1 MRIPAISLACAAL
14 LQPCFCQAGGGEVAA
29 AAPAL
34 QGEKMTVVKAA
45 GQLQQSVEAAPKPEE
60 AAVQASR
67 SLVLELDP
75 GQSLNFAAEL
85 VNIANNQTNA
95 ASQTAFYA
103 AAESAYGDVILRSQ
117 GMDKMLASNNLA
129 ALYLRQ
135 GKAGEAV
142 KTLSAVTPQEMGKL
156 DDSAK
161 SRLLYN
167 YGSALQASGSV
178 DQALTSYRDAF
189 ESDDAF
195 ILPAKK
201 GLALALQQPG
211 TASSLMTLNT
221 ISSRLIGRG
230 DLGDLGATLDEAL
243 RAEWQIDPRGAS
255 AFVDLF
261 VDYLIARKVEPPEFM
276 EHWKPLV
283 EGSPILAEASAKRR
297 LADVDRIYVAHLD
310 DMLDRQRV
318 REQFDAGRLAPGRFT
333 ALVKL
338 AAEGYLRTGDLD
350 QALQRYFVAWTA
362 GRDIEGALYAANLL
376 LTNATTID
384 PDGRVLDRFIGA
396 IFRGKGEAYLGEDWE
411 NILRCHTVLG
421 TIYWRKQQWGDSYD
435 PRSAIF
441 QLENGVRAR
450 QHLEEKSGVRRPT
463 PGLFLKLADAY
474 QATHQMNKAIEAY
487 LSAAEDAYA
496 LRQDKN
502 AREYVRAASVM
513 DRSVGGLHR
522 GQIEELE
529 RKLAGSRPSA

>member
-1 MRIPAISLACAAL
+1 MRIPAISLTCAVL

-29 AAPAL
+29 APAL
-34 QGEKMTVVKAA
+34 RGETMTVVKAA
-45 GQLQQSVEAAPKPEE
+45 GQLQKSVEAAPEPEE
-60 AAVQASR
+60 AAVEASR
-67 SLVLELDP
+67 SLVLELNP
-75 GQSLNFAAEL
+75 GQSLDFAAEL

-95 ASQTAFYA
+95 ASQQAFYA
-103 AAESAYGDVILRSQ
+103 AAESAYGDVILRSG

-142 KTLSAVTPQEMGKL
+142 KTLSAVTPQEISKL

-178 DQALTSYRDAF
+178 DQALTNYREAF

-211 TASSLMTLNT
+211 NASSLMTLNT
-221 ISSRLIGRG
+221 ISGRLIGRG
-230 DLGDLGATLDEAL
+230 DLGDLGATLDKAF
-243 RAEWQIDPRGAS
+243 RADWQIDPKGAS
-255 AFVDLF
+255 TFADMF

-283 EGSPILAEASAKRR
+283 EASPLSAETSAKRK
-297 LADVDRIYVAHLD
+297 LADVDRIYLARLD
-310 DMLDRQRV
+310 DMLNAQLV
-318 REQFDAGRLAPGRFT
+318 RKQFDAGRLEPGRFT
-333 ALVKL
+333 MLVKL
-338 AAEGYLRTGDLD
+338 AAEGYLRNGDLD

-362 GRDIEGALYAANLL
+362 ARDIEGALYAANLL
-376 LTNATTID
+376 LTNAETID
-384 PDGRVLDRFIGA
+384 PEGRVLDRFIGT

-421 TIYWRKQQWGDSYD
+421 TIYWRKQQWGGSYD

-450 QHLEEKSGVRRPT
+450 QRLEEKSGIIRPT

-474 QATHQMNKAIEAY
+474 QATRQMNKAIEAY

-496 LRQDKN
+496 LHQDEN
-502 AREYVRAASVM
+502 AREYVRAARAM
-513 DRSVGGLHR
+513 DRSTGGLHR
-522 GQIEELE
+522 KRIEALDN
-529 RKLAGSRPSA
+529 KLAGRRPSA